1 MYICR
6 YQGVRQTNG
15 DVAMMSGV
23 AAMDTVVFTW
33 TIRFADST
41 FETTE
46 SVLRCNNAWRRGIPW
61 PEHNAFVTA
70 IDLDLCAGKAAASH
84 QFGREGVEVKCRSS
98 ECNMF

>member
-23 AAMDTVVFTW
+23 AARDTIVFTW

-46 SVLRCNNAWRRGIPW
+46 SVLRCNDAWRRGIPW
-61 PEHNAFVTA
+61 PEHNAFVIA
-70 IDLDLCAGKAAASH
+70 IELDLCAGKAAASH
-84 QFGREGVEVKCRSS
+84 QLGREGVDVKCRSS